1 MDENTTRKADAAMR
15 IANAGDVETLLD
27 ELAEA
32 IRMEMRPDTALVGI
46 LRRGKPIA
54 DALADRLATRGDR
67 PDVGVIGLKRY
78 SDDLELLHDRP
89 KLGPEQLDIEIED
102 RHVIVVDDVLYTGE
116 SMFRAA
122 CRLRAD
128 GASRIQTAFLCART
142 GRTMPIHADF
152 VASRLDIRPDW
163 VIHCEIPPYEAEFGI
178 VLAHQDALRSH

>member
-1 MDENTTRKADAAMR
+1 MR
-15 IANAGDVETLLD
+15 IAGPDDVETLLD
-27 ELAEA
+27 ELADA
-32 IRMEMRPDTALVGI
+32 IRPKLSPETALVGI

-54 DALADRLATRGDR
+54 DALADRLADSGYR

-78 SDDLELLHDRP
+78 SDHLELLHDRP
-89 KLGPEQLDIEIED
+89 KIGPESLDIEIED

-116 SMFRAA
+116 SMFRATG
-122 CRLRAD
+122 RLRAA
-128 GASRIQTAFLCART
+128 GATHIQTAFLCSRA

-163 VIHCEIPPYEAEFGI
+163 VIHCEIPPYEDEFAI

>member
-1 MDENTTRKADAAMR
+1 MR
-15 IANAGDVETLLD
+15 IANANDVETLLD

-32 IRMEMRPDTALVGI
+32 IRPEMAADTALVGI

-54 DALADRLATRGDR
+54 DALADRLGSGGNR
-67 PDVGVIGLKRY
+67 PEVGVIGLKRY
-78 SDDLELLHDRP
+78 SDHLELLHDRP
-89 KLGPEQLDIEIED
+89 KIGPESLDIEIGN

-122 CRLRAD
+122 CRLRSA
-128 GASRIQTAFLCART
+128 GANRIQTAFLCART

-163 VIHCEIPPYEAEFGI
+163 VIHCEIPPYEDELGI